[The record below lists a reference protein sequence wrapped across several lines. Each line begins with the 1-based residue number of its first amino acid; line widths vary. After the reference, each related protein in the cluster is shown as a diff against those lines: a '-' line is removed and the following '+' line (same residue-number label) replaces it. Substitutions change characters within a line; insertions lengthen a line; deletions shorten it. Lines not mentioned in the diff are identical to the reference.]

1 MLLKSDRD
9 KLKLKTTGPSDKA
22 YQTTQQLKT
31 EEKTKEKIKENRRR
45 TRLEMTPIS
54 HTPAHESITTV
65 APFRAWRSS

>member
-31 EEKTKEKIKENRRR
+31 DEKIKR
-45 TRLEMTPIS
+45 TE
-54 HTPAHESITTV
+54 EEQD
-65 APFRAWRSS
+65 WR